1 MMYVII
7 IYNIPEDDVIILTG
21 VLTCLDSWNFKQQ
34 SSNASVHKEIVNCK
48 SKDPVRNRAILVDNM

>member
-1 MMYVII
+1 MYVII
-7 IYNIPEDDVIILTG
+7 EDDVIILTG

-48 SKDPVRNRAILVDNM
+48 SEDPVRNRAILVDNM